1 MLRSYLRTPGRG
13 GVGQAAPVRDLPG
26 PGPSG
31 GCALCASVEETSVPG
46 FEGAKCRTEKRQCYA
61 RVGSPPGTSVLCGE
75 SAALRSSAAGSFRVF
90 APLPPQAPSEEQSP
104 STPRYAYGVF
114 IPGRYSITPPPGR
127 IPPEVCRAPRG
138 QAFRLLAQT
147 LSVWSTAA
155 PFPKP
160 PKTAPVGQCLGFAH
174 ERSTSDSADGPSR
187 PRPRRPSAHPRR
199 RSLSG
204 SGSL

>member
-1 MLRSYLRTPGRG
+1 M
-13 GVGQAAPVRDLPG
+13 
-26 PGPSG
+26 
-31 GCALCASVEETSVPG
+31 
-46 FEGAKCRTEKRQCYA
+46 
-61 RVGSPPGTSVLCGE
+61 LCGE

-114 IPGRYSITPPPGR
+114 IPGRYSGTPPPGR

-160 PKTAPVGQCLGFAH
+160 PKTAPVGQCLGFAL
-174 ERSTSDSADGPSR
+174 ERNTFDSAGEPSR
-187 PRPRRPSAHPRR
+187 LRPRRESAHPQR

-204 SGSL
+204 SGSLRSPSPCTAKARRIPTLPDTLRGHAPLASLVPRPMALADSQPPHKATAATLASVRLPAP